1 MPTNPRSVALAPPI
15 RVHLMEDI
23 HSLVLMS
30 GGVDSSSAVAA
41 CLERGAAVAGMFF
54 DYGQPASRSE
64 WSAAQQVARHYGI
77 SVRRVNL
84 GFPLISHE
92 GEFFGRN
99 ALLILA
105 AAGVTEAR
113 PLSIVVGIHAL
124 SEYYDTTPLFLRQ
137 MQRILHGY
145 FGGSVTLSAPFLA
158 DTKSEVV
165 QFAKD
170 SGVPLEL
177 THSCEM
183 QDAPACGICP
193 SCRDRIDT
201 SAG

>member
-1 MPTNPRSVALAPPI
+1 M
-15 RVHLMEDI
+15 MEDI
-23 HSLVLMS
+23 NSLVLMS
-30 GGVDSSSAVAA
+30 GGIDSSSAVEA
-41 CLERGAAVAGMFF
+41 CLEGGTPVAGMFF

-64 WSAAQQVARHYGI
+64 WSAALHVSRHYDI
-77 SVRRVNL
+77 KLSQVNL

-105 AAGVTEAR
+105 AASVTQIR
-113 PLSIVVGIHAL
+113 PLRIVIGIHAL

-137 MQRILHGY
+137 MQRMLNGY

-158 DTKSEVV
+158 DTKAEVV

-170 SGVPLEL
+170 RSVPLEL
-177 THSCEM
+177 TYSCET

-193 SCRDRIDT
+193 SCRDRIE
-201 SAG
+201 AGRV